1 MSALVS
7 KLINRIKAQFPHG
20 LFRPPATADEIL
32 WSEQQ
37 LKLQLPEPLRKMY
50 LAFDGFR
57 DATSNSAYLL
67 PLTLDEGA
75 GSLVATNIFFRDNYS
90 AIYPDLN
97 LKRFVFF
104 GMSGGDKYF
113 GINLSNPSE
122 IISYDLE
129 VGTKY
134 EVVGS
139 DILQVY
145 AADQK
150 QYIH

>member
-1 MSALVS
+1 
-7 KLINRIKAQFPHG
+7 LINGIKAQFPQG

-32 WSEQQ
+32 WAERQ
-37 LKLQLPEPLRKMY
+37 LKLHLPEPLRKMY

-57 DATSNSAYLL
+57 DATSGSAYLL
-67 PLTLDEGA
+67 PLTVDEGA

-90 AIYPDLN
+90 AIYPHLN
-97 LKRFVFF
+97 LKRFIFF

-113 GINLSNPSE
+113 GINLDNPSE
-122 IISYDLE
+122 IIAYDLE

-134 EVVGS
+134 EVIGS

-145 AADQK
+145 ATDQK

>member
-1 MSALVS
+1 MLALVG
-7 KLINRIKAQFPHG
+7 KLINGIKAQFPKG
-20 LFRPPATADEIL
+20 LFRPPATAEEIL
-32 WSEQQ
+32 WVERQ
-37 LKLQLPEPLRKMY
+37 LKLHLPDQLRKMY
-50 LAFDGFR
+50 LSFDGFR
-57 DATSNSAYLL
+57 DNATNSAYLL
-67 PLTLDEGA
+67 PLTVDEGA

-97 LKRFVFF
+97 LKRFIFF

-113 GINLSNPSE
+113 GINLDNPSE
-122 IISYDLE
+122 IITYDLE
-129 VGTKY
+129 VGTKF

-139 DILQVY
+139 DILEVY